1 MAEPN
6 ADSGPDNPRIPLAIE
21 EALAA
26 AAAAIAVM
34 GLITFANVVTRYTTN
49 VSLAFTEE
57 YAIVLMVAM
66 TLLGASVAVA
76 RDHHSRIG
84 FLIDRFG
91 PRGRLRAELLAL
103 GVTALVFGA
112 LVVLGTLMTI
122 DEYRFEI
129 SSPGLGVPQW
139 LYTLWLPLKPRSGR
153 SARLTPSINP
163 IFLYEMGRIIP

>member
-6 ADSGPDNPRIPLAIE
+6 ADSGPDKPRVPLAIPLVIE
-21 EALAA
+21 EAL

-66 TLLGASVAVA
+66 TLLGASVA
-76 RDHHSRIG
+76 RDHHIRIG
-84 FLIDRFG
+84 VLIDRFG

-163 IFLYEMGRIIP
+163 IFLYEIGRIIP